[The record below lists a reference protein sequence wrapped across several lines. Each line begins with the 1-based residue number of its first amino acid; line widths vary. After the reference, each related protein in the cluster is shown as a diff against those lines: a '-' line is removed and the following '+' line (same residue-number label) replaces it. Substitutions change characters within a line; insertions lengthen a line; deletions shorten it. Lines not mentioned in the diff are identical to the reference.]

1 LTSTPPKA
9 PIARQADERAGP
21 PSGQERRQRHL
32 AAAAD
37 RVLVLRGRAL
47 TVDDQEVLLGPSALA
62 LLRRLAAT
70 DAVVS
75 KRELLACMPEGGD
88 EHALEVAVSRLRRSL
103 GSPGLVSTVVK
114 RGYRLNAARDTR
126 AGGGL
131 ERDVE

>member
-1 LTSTPPKA
+1 
-9 PIARQADERAGP
+9 
-21 PSGQERRQRHL
+21 
-32 AAAAD
+32 
-37 RVLVLRGRAL
+37 VN
-47 TVDDQEVLLGPSALA
+47 DQEVLLGPTALA
-62 LLRRLAAT
+62 RLRRLAAT

-75 KRELLACMPEGGD
+75 KRELLACMPEGED

-114 RGYRLNAARDTR
+114 RGYRLNAARDTG